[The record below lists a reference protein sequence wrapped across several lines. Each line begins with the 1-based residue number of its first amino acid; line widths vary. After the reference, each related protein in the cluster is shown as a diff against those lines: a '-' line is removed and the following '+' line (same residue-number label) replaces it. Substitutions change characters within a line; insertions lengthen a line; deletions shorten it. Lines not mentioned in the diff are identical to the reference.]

1 MRSGVQAQ
9 VPVLYVGDADAARRF
24 YALFGYTGQPGEDG
38 RSRLRCGEMTL
49 LLVEAGPVPVP
60 AALYLYVDDDAA
72 TAERLVAA
80 GHPVE
85 HLPGGECRTADP
97 DGNTIMF
104 TRSSSLPAPAP
115 QAADGRPSQ
124 VRRAA
129 QVAARRDGAP
139 GHCRIGGPRGE
150 PCAEPAEVKLA
161 DSWGDTVWGCLAH
174 ADEALVNARGAFL
187 ATEDSTG
194 IAAYLAVRQAR
205 PEAAAVA
212 G

>member
-9 VPVLYVGDADAARRF
+9 VPVLNVGDVDAAGRF
-24 YALFGYTGQPGEDG
+24 YALFGYTGQRGEDG
-38 RSRLRCGEMTL
+38 RSRLRCGDLTL
-49 LLVEAGPVPVP
+49 LIFEASPVP
-60 AALYLYVDDDAA
+60 AALYLYVDDVAA
-72 TAERLVAA
+72 TAGRLVAA
-80 GHPVE
+80 GHPVD
-85 HLPGGECRTADP
+85 HLPGGECRTVDP
-97 DGNTIMF
+97 DGNTILF
-104 TRSSSLPAPAP
+104 TRSSSLPVPAP

-139 GHCRIGGPRGE
+139 GYCQIGGPRGE

-161 DSWGDTVWGCLAH
+161 DSWGDTVWGCLTH

-194 IAAYLAVRQAR
+194 IAAYLAARQTR
-205 PEAAAVA
+205 PETAAVPA
-212 G
+212 